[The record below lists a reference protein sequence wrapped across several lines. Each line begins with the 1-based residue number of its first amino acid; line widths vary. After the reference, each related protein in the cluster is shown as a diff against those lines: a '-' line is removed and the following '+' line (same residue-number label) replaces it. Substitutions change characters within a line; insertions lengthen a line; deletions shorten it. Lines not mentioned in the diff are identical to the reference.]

1 MTSKLNY
8 IFIEMKQRCY
18 NPNHKRYNDYGG
30 RGINICDEWLNPES
44 SGIGNA
50 TKGWISFKQWA
61 LSHGYKSGL
70 SIDRID
76 NNKGYSPDNCRW
88 VDMKTQSNNKRCCH
102 YITHNGKTQT
112 LKQWCEEKNLK
123 YNTIFMRIVKY
134 KWPIEKALEF
144 N

>member
-1 MTSKLNY
+1 MAAGKNRLRGILNG
-8 IFIEMKQRCY
+8 MKTRCN
-18 NPNHKRYNDYGG
+18 NPNRKDYSLYGG
-30 RGINICDEWLNPES
+30 SGITVCDEW
-44 SGIGNA
+44 SGAGGFENFYKWSIDN
-50 TKGWISFKQWA
+50 
-61 LSHGYKSGL
+61 GYRDDL

-76 NNKGYSPDNCRW
+76 SSRGYSPDNCRW

-123 YNTIFMRIVKY
+123 YHTIFARIVKY